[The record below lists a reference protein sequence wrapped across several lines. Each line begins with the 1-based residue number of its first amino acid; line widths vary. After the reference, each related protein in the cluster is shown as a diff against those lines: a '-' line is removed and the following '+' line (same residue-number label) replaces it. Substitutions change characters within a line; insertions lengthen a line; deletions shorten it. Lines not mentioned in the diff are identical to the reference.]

1 MQLSISAYDVAR
13 IIPSTLKGKILA
25 ALLGLSALAV
35 LALALLVV
43 FWTWLSWVLVAAFI
57 LLGAAVI
64 LLAAGLLIY
73 LFKQRRKLTA
83 LRLDWSDRE
92 AQINP

>member
-57 LLGAAVI
+57 LLGATVI

>member
-25 ALLGLSALAV
+25 ALLGLSAVAV

-57 LLGAAVI
+57 LLGAAVV
-64 LLAAGLLIY
+64 LLAVGLLVY

-83 LRLDWSDRE
+83 LRPDWIDRE
-92 AQINP
+92 AQTNP